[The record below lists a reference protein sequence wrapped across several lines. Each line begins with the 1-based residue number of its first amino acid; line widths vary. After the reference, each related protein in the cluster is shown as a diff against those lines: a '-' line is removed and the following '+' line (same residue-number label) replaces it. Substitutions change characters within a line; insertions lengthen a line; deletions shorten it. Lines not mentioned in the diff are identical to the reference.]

1 MSTSDGFQPKTFDVF
16 HLTCDNVLWYF
27 AVLKYGMYCSV
38 YEVMGKSKQENSLSG
53 LLQRLERE
61 RMVSSFRP
69 LYTLIELMSAALP

>member
-1 MSTSDGFQPKTFDVF
+1 MGFSPIHGKTFDVSV
-16 HLTCDNVLWYF
+16 LTCDNVLWYF

-69 LYTLIELMSAALP
+69 LFTLIELMSAALP